1 VIERTRILTA
11 HTTDPFLNL
20 ALEEYLLDHLQPRE
34 CILYLWQNQ
43 NTVVIGRHQNPWR
56 ECKVEEL
63 EKEGGRLA
71 RRISGGGAVFHDL
84 GNLNFTFLLP
94 RADYDLPRQ
103 LQVIVGAAR
112 LLDIRAEQSGRN
124 DITVDGRKF
133 SGNAFHL
140 RRDRAFHHGTILVS
154 VDICKLGRYLQ
165 VSADKMRSKGVQSV
179 AARVANLA
187 EFRPGLTVSE
197 MVEALKVAFQQTY
210 CPMSVCEEAETY
222 HDYPEVVALRGKYA
236 SWEWRFGQTP
246 PFDVEWQ
253 TRFLWGGLDLCLCLD
268 GGRIVSATLYSDAMD
283 ERFITDL
290 SSALV
295 NRIYQAEDVRK
306 AVRQIEVE
314 RESEPFRQDVLHWLT
329 EILPP

>member
-1 VIERTRILTA
+1 VIERTRILTTR
-11 HTTDPFLNL
+11 TTDPFLNL
-20 ALEEYLLDHLQPRE
+20 ALEEYLLDHLQPQE

-63 EKEGGRLA
+63 EREGGRLA

-94 RADYDLPRQ
+94 RADYDLTRQ

-112 LLDIRAEQSGRN
+112 QLGIRAEQSGRN

-133 SGNAFHL
+133 SGNAFYL

-154 VDICKLGRYLQ
+154 VDMSKLGRYLQ
-165 VSADKMRSKGVQSV
+165 VSAEKMRSKGVQSV

-187 EFRPGLTVSE
+187 EFRPGLTTKETS
-197 MVEALKVAFQQTY
+197 EALKVAFQQTFY
-210 CPMSVCEEAETY
+210 PASACEEAETY
-222 HDYPEVVALRGKYA
+222 HDRPEVIALRSKYA
-236 SWEWRFGQTP
+236 SWKWRFGQTP

-268 GGRIVSATLYSDAMD
+268 GGRIASATVYSDAMD
-283 ERFITDL
+283 EQFIADL
-290 SSALV
+290 GCALV
-295 NRIYQAEDVRK
+295 DRTYQADDVRE
-306 AVRQIEVE
+306 AVNQIKVE
-314 RESEPFRQDVLHWLT
+314 PESESFRQDVSTWLA